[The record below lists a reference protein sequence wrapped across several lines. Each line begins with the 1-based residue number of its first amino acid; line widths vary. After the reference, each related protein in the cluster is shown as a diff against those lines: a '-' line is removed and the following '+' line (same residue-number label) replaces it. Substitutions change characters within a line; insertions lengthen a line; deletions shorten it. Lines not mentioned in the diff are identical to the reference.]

1 MKNFPENISYLE
13 AFIFLILPIAK
24 IIFMV
29 MIIAISV
36 FLPLPVD
43 ISDNQECAGFDD
55 LIIQYPWLTRRLYI
69 AIYDESARNKVDH
82 HVILAII
89 DAESQ
94 GKPGAVSKT
103 GARGLMQ
110 IMPFNYHGDPD
121 NLFNPEINI
130 RTGVRLWRHYL
141 RLANGNIVI
150 ALRNYERGPAG
161 IGWNG
166 MYISKIIENVYGG
179 LSYE

>member
-1 MKNFPENISYLE
+1 MRFPENISYFE
-13 AFIFLILPIAK
+13 AFLYLILPCAK
-24 IIFMV
+24 AV
-29 MIIAISV
+29 CAIAIIVAVIFS
-36 FLPLPVD
+36 PLSVD
-43 ISDNQECAGFDD
+43 ISDKQAYSELGNLAVR
-55 LIIQYPWLTRRLYI
+55 YPWLTKRLYI
-69 AIYDESARNKVDH
+69 IIHDESARNKVDH

-89 DAESQ
+89 DAESR
-94 GKPGAVSKT
+94 GNTRAISKT

-110 IMPFNYHGDPD
+110 IMPFNYQGDPE

-166 MYISKIIENVYGG
+166 IYISKIIENVYGG
-179 LSYE
+179 LTYE